1 MDYEKLMKKSSLFL
15 IIFIL
20 IVVPFI
26 FANKINRLRFISLL
40 NRSTYN
46 KKYPKESYFST
57 SFKHIVPCPKES
69 INVAYV
75 GQSNHGNIIERVQN
89 LDLSNENV
97 FTYDWRLGVCS
108 KYKEPL
114 AGADG
119 RAGGFGHVSSD
130 TIYFLKKNYNFSENI
145 VFLGF
150 SKGGTRAQD
159 WASGTF
165 ANKFDFFLKKLKK
178 DDIKID
184 YVFWHQGESEIKDAN
199 SIYYQNY
206 INDIQLIFQKFLKTS
221 KKTKIGMALVSVCN
235 SERSNSLIN
244 SQRSIIQSNDR
255 VFLTLN
261 TDNLGSSYRYDG
273 CHFNSLGASV
283 IGAKYAAFI
292 YKFYK

>member
-75 GQSNHGNIIERVQN
+75 GQSNHGNIIEREQN
-89 LDLSNENV
+89 LDLSNDNV

-119 RAGGFGHVSSD
+119 RAGGFGHISSD

-235 SERSNSLIN
+235 SERSKSLIN

-283 IGAKYAAFI
+283 IGAKYAEFI

>member
-1 MDYEKLMKKSSLFL
+1 MKKSSLFIL
-15 IIFIL
+15 IFIL
-20 IVVPFI
+20 FVPAYIVT
-26 FANKINRLRFISLL
+26 NKINRLRFISLI
-40 NRSTYN
+40 NRSSYN

-69 INVAYV
+69 INVAFV
-75 GQSNHGNIIERVQN
+75 GQSNHGNIIKREKN
-89 LDLSNENV
+89 LDLYNENV

-108 KYKEPL
+108 KYKEPF

-159 WASGTF
+159 WASGTL

-178 DDIKID
+178 DDIVID

-199 SIYYQNY
+199 RIYYQNY
-206 INDIQLIFQKFLKTS
+206 INDIQLIFQKLLTTS
-221 KKTKIGMALVSVCN
+221 KKTKIGMALVSVCK
-235 SERSNSLIN
+235 SERSKSLIN

-255 VFLTLN
+255 VFFTLN

-283 IGAKYAAFI
+283 IGAKYAEFI
-292 YKFYK
+292 NKFYK

>member
-57 SFKHIVPCPKES
+57 SFKHIVSCPKES

-75 GQSNHGNIIERVQN
+75 GQSNHGNIIEREQN

-119 RAGGFGHVSSD
+119 RAGGFGHISSD

-184 YVFWHQGESEIKDAN
+184 YVLWHQGESEIKDAN

-235 SERSNSLIN
+235 SERSKSLIN

-283 IGAKYAAFI
+283 IGAKYAEFI

>member
-15 IIFIL
+15 IIFTL

-235 SERSNSLIN
+235 SERSKSLIN

-283 IGAKYAAFI
+283 IGAKYAEFI

>member
-1 MDYEKLMKKSSLFL
+1 MHYEKLMKKSSLL
-15 IIFIL
+15 IFIFIL
-20 IVVPFI
+20 IVTPFV
-26 FANKINRLRFISLL
+26 FTSKINRLRFISLQ
-40 NRSTYN
+40 NRSNYN

-57 SFKHIVPCPKES
+57 PLKHIIPCPKES
-69 INVAYV
+69 INIAYF
-75 GQSNHGNIIERVQN
+75 GQSNHGNIIEREKN
-89 LDLSNENV
+89 LDLSYENV

-119 RAGGFGHVSSD
+119 RAGRFGHVASD
-130 TIYFLKKNYNFSENI
+130 TIYFLKKNYNFSDNI

-165 ANKFDFFLKKLKK
+165 ASKFDFFLKRLKK
-178 DDIKID
+178 DNIKID
-184 YVFWHQGESEIKDAN
+184 YVFWHQGESETKDAN
-199 SIYYQNY
+199 RIYYQNY

-235 SERSNSLIN
+235 SERSKFLIN

-255 VFLTLN
+255 VFFTLN

-283 IGAKYAAFI
+283 IGAKYAEFI
-292 YKFYK
+292 NKFYK

>member
-1 MDYEKLMKKSSLFL
+1 MDYEKLMKKSFLFL

-40 NRSTYN
+40 NRFTYN

-57 SFKHIVPCPKES
+57 SLKHIVPCPKES

-75 GQSNHGNIIERVQN
+75 GQSNHGNIIEREQN

-119 RAGGFGHVSSD
+119 RAGGFGHISSD

-184 YVFWHQGESEIKDAN
+184 YVLWHQGESEIKDAN

-235 SERSNSLIN
+235 SERSKSLIN

>member
-235 SERSNSLIN
+235 SERSKSLIN

>member
-1 MDYEKLMKKSSLFL
+1 MDYEKLMKKSSLFS

-235 SERSNSLIN
+235 SERSKSLIN

>member
-1 MDYEKLMKKSSLFL
+1 MKKSSLFIL
-15 IIFIL
+15 IFIL
-20 IVVPFI
+20 FVPAFIVT
-26 FANKINRLRFISLL
+26 NKINRLRFISLI
-40 NRSTYN
+40 NRSSYN

-69 INVAYV
+69 INVAFV
-75 GQSNHGNIIERVQN
+75 GQSNHGNIIKREKN
-89 LDLSNENV
+89 LDLYNENV

-159 WASGTF
+159 WASGTL

-199 SIYYQNY
+199 RIYYQNY
-206 INDIQLIFQKFLKTS
+206 INDIQLIFQKLLTTS

-235 SERSNSLIN
+235 SERSKSLIN
-244 SQRSIIQSNDR
+244 SQRSIIQNNDR
-255 VFLTLN
+255 VFFTIN
-261 TDNLGSSYRYDG
+261 TDKLGSSYRYDG

-292 YKFYK
+292 NKFYKY

>member
-1 MDYEKLMKKSSLFL
+1 MHYEKLMKKFSFYIKIS
-15 IIFIL
+15 IL
-20 IVVPFI
+20 IALPFI
-26 FANKINRLRFISLL
+26 FASKINRLRFISLL
-40 NRSTYN
+40 NRYTYN

-69 INVAYV
+69 INVAYL
-75 GQSNHGNIIERVQN
+75 GQSNHGNIIKREQN
-89 LDLSNENV
+89 LDLSYENV
-97 FTYDWRLGVCS
+97 FTYDWRLGVCA

-130 TIYFLKKNYNFSENI
+130 TIYFLKKNYDFSGNI
-145 VFLGF
+145 IFLGF

-159 WASGTF
+159 WSSGTF
-165 ANKFDFFLKKLKK
+165 SNKVDFFLKKLKK

-199 SIYYQNY
+199 RIYYQNY
-206 INDIQLIFQKFLKTS
+206 INDIQLIFQKFLNGS

-235 SERSNSLIN
+235 SERSEFLIN

-255 VFLTLN
+255 VFFTLN

-292 YKFYK
+292 NKFNK

>member
-1 MDYEKLMKKSSLFL
+1 MKKSSLFIL
-15 IIFIL
+15 IFIL
-20 IVVPFI
+20 FVPAFIVT
-26 FANKINRLRFISLL
+26 NKINRLRFISLI
-40 NRSTYN
+40 NRSSYN

-69 INVAYV
+69 INVAFV
-75 GQSNHGNIIERVQN
+75 GQSNHGNIIKREKN
-89 LDLSNENV
+89 LGLYNENV

-159 WASGTF
+159 WASGTL

-199 SIYYQNY
+199 RIYYQNY
-206 INDIQLIFQKFLKTS
+206 INDIQLIFQKLLTTS

-235 SERSNSLIN
+235 SERSKSLIN
-244 SQRSIIQSNDR
+244 SQRSIIQNNDR
-255 VFLTLN
+255 VFFTIN
-261 TDNLGSSYRYDG
+261 TDKLGSGYRYDG
-273 CHFNSLGASV
+273 CHFNSLGASL
-283 IGAKYAAFI
+283 IGAKYASFI
-292 YKFYK
+292 NKFYK